1 MRQPFFTLCI
11 NLKAFFSLEASI
23 SRIAVAFDIACL
35 HGGFHAPNH
44 KMGRCPE
51 LVHAETCDSADAL
64 LRADSGDG

>member
-51 LVHAETCDSADAL
+51 FIYAKARDSADAL
-64 LRADSGDG
+64 LCADPGDG